1 MVRLPS
7 MYASPTRS
15 HGLTH
20 NRPDTL
26 GPCSRIVTLSLPPGS
41 TLCERP
47 AESTSVSLPLVTTL
61 RSKKRN
67 SMMHGPVSAVCQVRT
82 FSPLMIVVERHLG
95 HSLCARNLDK
105 NAVRPPARQREVVS
119 VSHGV
124 GNRHRLKLPRWPAQ
138 PETRHLGTDF
148 RIGHARACRGIED
161 CDDDMIR

>member
-67 SMMHGPVSAVCQVRT
+67 SMMHGPVSALCQVRT
-82 FSPLMIVVERHLG
+82 FWPLMIVVERHLPP
-95 HSLCARNLDK
+95 SLCARNLDQ
-105 NAVRPPARQREVVS
+105 NAVRPPARHGEVFCA
-119 VSHGV
+119 SHALR
-124 GNRHRLKLPRWPAQ
+124 NRPRLTPPRWQAH
-138 PETRHLGTDF
+138 PE
-148 RIGHARACRGIED
+148 
-161 CDDDMIR
+161 